1 MIIRC
6 LVGISQTSLL
16 KVFSVKGGGA
26 NKCFGINESMTL
38 HTIPLELD
46 ISLLYI
52 IFFYIYFSFFFSRFL
67 EISQRK
73 TFHLLQLS
81 FFFQHFVF
89 SFYSLSPSRSFC
101 LSVSLALSASSTFQL
116 LWLQVEIKVFLLFCS
131 FCLVILGSVIA

>member
-1 MIIRC
+1 MSCGHFADKSIKSF
-6 LVGISQTSLL
+6 LGQ
-16 KVFSVKGGGA
+16 GGAGMREDA

-46 ISLLYI
+46 ISLLYN
-52 IFFYIYFSFFFSRFL
+52 FFFIYFSFFFSRFL

-89 SFYSLSPSRSFC
+89 SFYSLLLA